1 MTEEHRCTTD
11 GKPPINPLDA
21 SVPTNEKR
29 ADGQFK
35 AHWVLCAEE
44 RAKGF
49 VRPVREKYVHV
60 GIPGPQ
66 FPTRELTAEEQERFG
81 GNGYISFEPYPEG
94 YKGSST
100 GRFWTQAEL
109 DKIDKGCGVETR
121 MPYAC
126 AETYAREPGYYG
138 STFCCGC
145 HKYLPVG
152 ARGEFVWP
160 DTNERVGT

>member
-1 MTEEHRCTTD
+1 MSEDHRCTTD
-11 GKPPINPLDA
+11 GKPPVNPLDA

-29 ADGQFK
+29 PDGQFK

-49 VRPVREKYVHV
+49 VRPIREKYVHV
-60 GIPGPQ
+60 GIPAPK
-66 FPTRELTAEEQERFG
+66 FPTRDLTAEEAERYAKT
-81 GNGYISFEPYPEG
+81 GYVKFEPYPEG
-94 YKGSST
+94 GSTT
-100 GRFWTQAEL
+100 GRFWTQKEL
-109 DKIDKGCGVETR
+109 DSIDKGCGVVTR

-145 HKYLPVG
+145 GAYLKVG
-152 ARGEFVWP
+152 ERGEFVW
-160 DTNERVGT
+160 DGTSERVGT